1 MAYLNQVQLIGNLGR
16 TPELRYLP
24 NGDAVINIGL
34 ATTKKY
40 KDRDTSETKERT
52 EWHSLVV
59 YGGLA
64 EIFAKYLKR
73 GSEIYVAGELRT
85 RKYTDKDNV
94 DRYTT
99 EIIVENMQML
109 GGRRDEQ
116 GHGAPG
122 NGALAHSSQASGYD
136 EMAADALPPA
146 AGEEY
151 PPAAEPAAAAPAAPA
166 AGKGN
171 GTRKGR
177 SGNGK

>member
-24 NGDAVINIGL
+24 NGDAVVNIGL

-59 YGGLA
+59 YGALA

-85 RKYTDKDNV
+85 RKYTDKDSV
-94 DRYTT
+94 ERYTT

-116 GHGAPG
+116 GQGAPG
-122 NGALAHSSQASGYD
+122 HNGQSNGHD
-136 EMAADALPPA
+136 DMPADALPPA
-146 AGEEY
+146 PGEEH
-151 PPAAEPAAAAPAAPA
+151 PPAAVAAPAVPT

-171 GTRKGR
+171 GTRKARGA
-177 SGNGK
+177 GAGK